1 MRAVDIIMKKRGGAE
16 LAREEIAFVVKGY
29 VDGSIPEYQVSAW
42 LMAVF
47 FRGMSPRE
55 TADLTELMLRSG
67 KTMDL
72 SGIAGPFVDKHS
84 TGGVGDKVSLIL
96 APLVAA
102 CGVKVPMMSGRALGH
117 TGGTLDKLES
127 IPGYRTG
134 LSEADFRAFIEA
146 DGFAMTGQ
154 TAEIVPADKKLYA
167 LRDVTATVE
176 SIPLIT
182 ASILSKKVAE
192 GSEALVFDVKSG
204 PGAFMKT
211 VADAEALARS
221 LGAAPGDIVSV
232 VTAREGGGEG
242 GALFSPKV
250 TPFRVRGVLSS
261 GYRELDSLWAILP
274 LRSGARIMSPAT
286 SRSFVGVK
294 AEKPFGPLENE
305 RRAVKEALLD
315 GRGGEA
321 WGVSTWAEAE
331 RNLWKSFATTR
342 ALLLLV
348 MALAVAVAAVN
359 VGSAL
364 VMLVLE
370 RRRDL
375 AILKSAGASPGQLG
389 LIFILAGL
397 ATGGAGSLLGIG
409 LGSLL
414 AWRVNDLISGFE
426 GLANLAARAFAAL
439 QGRPFS
445 GELRLLDPAYYV
457 ERVPVRL
464 DPGELLLVLLSS
476 LLLCLLASILP
487 ARRAAR
493 LPPLEIFRKT

>member
-1 MRAVDIIMKKRGGAE
+1 MRLGPAMLVAGRALFGRKVEGEGRGGHNY
-16 LAREEIAFVVKGY
+16 LKG
-29 VDGSIPEYQVSAW
+29 
-42 LMAVF
+42 AVF
-47 FRGMSPRE
+47 GVALALVPLVVVLVVADGMIEGITARYME
-55 TADLTELMLRSG
+55 TATYHLQASPLVRRPPAALEED
-67 KTMDL
+67 
-72 SGIAGPFVDKHS
+72 AAA
-84 TGGVGDKVSLIL
+84 L
-96 APLVAA
+96 AKAPGLVAA
-102 CGVKVPMMSGRALGH
+102 YAEIQGPAVMLGPDSRTAGALLRAVEPRFLEDPGAQRYLRNVSGELR
-117 TGGTLDKLES
+117 LDK
-127 IPGYRTG
+127 GN
-134 LSEADFRAFIEA
+134 
-146 DGFAMTGQ
+146 
-154 TAEIVPADKKLYA
+154 EIL
-167 LRDVTATVE
+167 L
-176 SIPLIT
+176 
-182 ASILSKKVAE
+182 
-192 GSEALVFDVKSG
+192 G
-204 PGAFMKT
+204 
-211 VADAEALARS
+211 EALARS

-250 TPFRVRGVLSS
+250 TPFRVRGVLST
-261 GYRELDSLWAILP
+261 GYRELDSLWALLP

-294 AEKPFGPLENE
+294 AEKPFGPLETE

-321 WGVSTWAEAE
+321 WSVSTWAEAE
-331 RNLWKSFATTR
+331 RNLFKSFATTR

-426 GLANLAARAFAAL
+426 GLANLAARALAAL

-445 GELRLLDPAYYV
+445 GELRLLDPAYYL